1 MDRPPRH
8 RLTAGEVRDG
18 IQVGGFFGALAG
30 IAAAAIALL
39 VLLIGSWFGHPVA
52 WRDAILSQLT
62 VLPLYLGAGA
72 LITMFWHHRTS
83 RPGHFGLRCVAALP
97 VALSV
102 AAATAGPPWGWP
114 GLTWLKVVPMIPAF
128 AWVFGGR
135 SRRGA
140 PAAQSPS

>member
-8 RLTAGEVRDG
+8 RLTSGEVRDG
-18 IQVGGFFGALAG
+18 LQVGGFFGALAG

-39 VLLIGSWFGHPVA
+39 VQLIGSWFGHPVA

-72 LITMFWHHRTS
+72 LIAIFWRRRAS
-83 RPGHFGLRCVAALP
+83 RAGHFGLRCVAALP
-97 VALSV
+97 MVLSV
-102 AAATAGPPWGWP
+102 AAATAGPPWEWP

>member
-52 WRDAILSQLT
+52 WRTATLSQL
-62 VLPLYLGAGA
+62 VLLPLYLGAGA
-72 LITMFWHHRTS
+72 LIAIFWRRRAS
-83 RPGHFGLRCVAALP
+83 RAGHFGLRCVAAVP

-102 AAATAGPPWGWP
+102 AAATAGPPWEWSGV
-114 GLTWLKVVPMIPAF
+114 LWLKLVPVVPAF
-128 AWVFGGR
+128 AWVFGGP
-135 SRRGA
+135 SRRGI
-140 PAAQSPS
+140 PSSRSPS